1 MRKILGIAFLG
12 LTLSSGFVWADE
24 SSQADVNEALR
35 KIESM
40 KSLLK
45 ISGSGRD
52 HCVTPSSVA
61 CSFQSYCGKLGERSQ
76 EMYLYKDSQ
85 GKKIANFNYLNTLSS
100 VENCIQKKFPEPLVQ
115 DPFLFPELLSEEDNN
130 LSAADRKK
138 MLTLYKNELKR
149 AEGLFSEAKS
159 HIVKMLEGRRS
170 SKNAKEINQMIAQV
184 RAVKMKS
191 IPVPIEW
198 EELAVHGC
206 EAPNAYYSP
215 GENTVTL
222 CPQILNY
229 PDGGLYSVIAHEL
242 GHAIDSCNVAN
253 HPQQGKEIYPD
264 NNPLKGVLS
273 CLQSPQSL
281 GVKIPSKS
289 ALEKRVKD
297 ERDALIEEM
306 KEMGDAENGEENFTD
321 GTEAMFAD
329 RLSELNEFYDSQK
342 HCASFIGNGHMQE
355 AFSDWVATQAV
366 SERLKGMKEA
376 VKAKDFAFTAQ
387 SIFLGTDCENIRQVT
402 MDRVKAAA
410 GKACAAL
417 EDYES
422 YMQEAKAEAEADG
435 SYSSHPEAR
444 DRVNKIMMADPKM
457 REALGCKGDGSH
469 GQNCT

>member
-1 MRKILGIAFLG
+1 MRKILGTAVLS
-12 LTLSSGFVWADE
+12 LTLASGIAWAEE

-35 KIESM
+35 KIENM

-45 ISGSGRD
+45 VSGSGGD
-52 HCVTPSSVA
+52 HCVTPSSAA
-61 CSFQSYCGKLGERSQ
+61 CSFQSYCGKLGERAQ

-85 GKKIANFNYLNTLSS
+85 GKKVANFNYLNTLSS

-115 DPFLFPELLSEEDNN
+115 DPFLFPELLSEGDNN
-130 LSAADRKK
+130 LSPADKKK
-138 MLTLYKNELKR
+138 MLALYKDELKR
-149 AEGLFSEAKS
+149 SEGLFAEAKT
-159 HIVKMLEGRRS
+159 HIVKMLEGRRT
-170 SKNAKEINQMIAQV
+170 KGNAKEIDQMIAQV

-191 IPVPIEW
+191 LPVPIEW
-198 EELAVHGC
+198 EELAIQGC

-242 GHAIDSCNVAN
+242 GHSIDSCNVAN
-253 HPQQGKEIYPD
+253 HPEQGKEIYPD
-264 NNPLKGVLS
+264 SNPLKGVLS
-273 CLQSPQSL
+273 CLQSPQSI
-281 GVKIPSKS
+281 GVKIPSKDD
-289 ALEKRVKD
+289 LEKRVKD

-306 KEMGDAENGEENFTD
+306 KEMGEAEGGEENFTD

-329 RLSELNEFYDSQK
+329 RLSEVNEFYESQK
-342 HCASFIGNGHMQE
+342 HCASFIGSGHMQE

-366 SERLKGMKEA
+366 TARIKGMKESG
-376 VKAKDFAFTAQ
+376 KAKDFAFTAQ
-387 SIFLGTDCENIRQVT
+387 SIFLGLDCENIRQVT

-410 GKACAAL
+410 GKTCAAL

-422 YMQEAKAEAEADG
+422 YVQEASTDDT
-435 SYSSHPEAR
+435 YSSHPEAH